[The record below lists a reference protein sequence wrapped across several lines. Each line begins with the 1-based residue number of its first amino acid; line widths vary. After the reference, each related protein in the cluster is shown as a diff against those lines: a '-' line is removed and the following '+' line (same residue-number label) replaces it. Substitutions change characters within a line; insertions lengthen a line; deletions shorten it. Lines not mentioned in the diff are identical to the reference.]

1 MRRPDRV
8 MIKDDRVIVVD
19 YKFGE
24 KHNAVYKKQ
33 MAEYIALLRDMKC
46 YRHIEGY
53 VWYVALGE
61 VDKVE

>member
-1 MRRPDRV
+1 M
-8 MIKDDRVIVVD
+8 D